1 LELPSWR
8 AYSFSSCSSAGRGI
22 AVQVRFRE
30 HPRPAAS
37 DVWRTEPHGPI
48 PAFST
53 IMDIQITTKKSEGVE
68 RLLEVSVPLTTVR
81 DEEEKQAKRYATS
94 VRLPGFRP
102 GKAPAAMVRKRF
114 KDAIR
119 QQVLETLVQEAF
131 KEVIEREKLEVA
143 AQPHVHDV
151 KFEDDKPLT
160 FELHLE
166 LRPKVELNRTEG
178 FRVSRPAAA
187 VTEEMVAEQI
197 ETLRDQKAT
206 WAPVEEKPREGD
218 MVKVMLATPTKDSDE
233 MPEGSPYNLVLGGG
247 QAIPGIEELVMELT
261 PGETKERVVKWPDDF
276 PDEAQRGQS
285 KKVRVT
291 LEEVKRKSA
300 PALDDEF
307 AREVGDFDSLE
318 ALRAAVRTDLEE
330 HATRDADASVRQQL
344 LDQVAEANPFDVP
357 PSWVHRMIDA
367 YMQAYQ
373 IPDEQRQQF
382 ANEFAAVAEKQ
393 VRRDMLIDALA
404 EQQSLTASEK
414 DVDERVAKVA
424 EQRGADPGQ
433 VYASLQKAGRLQEIE
448 RSITE
453 EKVFEW
459 LTSRN
464 EVTNATA

>member
-1 LELPSWR
+1 
-8 AYSFSSCSSAGRGI
+8 
-22 AVQVRFRE
+22 
-30 HPRPAAS
+30 
-37 DVWRTEPHGPI
+37 
-48 PAFST
+48 
-53 IMDIQITTKKSEGVE
+53 MDIQITTKKSEGVE
-68 RLLEVSVPLTTVR
+68 RLLEVSVPLVAVR
-81 DEEEKQAKRYATS
+81 DEEEKTAKRYAAS

-131 KEVIEREKLEVA
+131 KEVMEREKLDVA

-166 LRPKVELNRTEG
+166 VKPKIELARTQG
-178 FRVSRPAAA
+178 FRVARNAST
-187 VTEEMVAEQI
+187 VTDEQVN
-197 ETLRDQKAT
+197 EQLENLRDQKAT
-206 WAPVEEKPREGD
+206 WAPVEEQPREGD
-218 MVKVMLATPTKDSDE
+218 MVKVLLSTPEKDGDA

-247 QAIPGIEELVMELT
+247 QAIPGIEELVMELE
-261 PGETKERVVKWPDDF
+261 PGKTKERVVKWPDDF

-285 KKVRVT
+285 KNVRVT

-300 PALDDEF
+300 PALDDAF
-307 AREVGDFDSLE
+307 AREVGDFDGLD
-318 ALRAAVRTDLEE
+318 ALRAAVRKDLQE
-330 HATRDADASVRQQL
+330 HATRDADAAVRSAL
-344 LDQVAEANPFDVP
+344 LDQIAEANPFDVP
-357 PSWVHRMIDA
+357 PSWVNRMIDA

-373 IPDEQRQQF
+373 IPDEQRRQF
-382 ANEFAAVAEKQ
+382 AGEFAAVAEKQ
-393 VRRDMLIDALA
+393 VRRDMLIEALA
-404 EQQSLTASEK
+404 GQEQLAASEK

-459 LTSRN
+459 LTARN
-464 EVTNATA
+464 EVTNGTEP